1 MRMHWILP
9 LFLITAC
16 QPETQ
21 EASTDSEAG
30 AATAYARPESPE
42 DASAYIIA
50 PQDGDV
56 VQSGMVTVKFGLS
69 GMGVAPAGIEF
80 PNSGHHH
87 LLVNAAA
94 LPDMNMP
101 IPADST
107 HIHFGLG
114 QTETTLELSPG
125 TYTLQLL
132 LGDYTH
138 TPHDPPVMSEP
149 VTIMVE

>member
-1 MRMHWILP
+1 MKLYRVLP
-9 LFLITAC
+9 FIMIAAC
-16 QPETQ
+16 QSQTQ
-21 EASTDSEAG
+21 EVPAETETEASYVRLQAPGG
-30 AATAYARPESPE
+30 AEV
-42 DASAYIIA
+42 YIIT
-50 PQDGDV
+50 PENGDV
-56 VQSGMVTVKFGLS
+56 VPSGMVNVKFGLS

-87 LLVNAAA
+87 LLMNAVD

-101 IPADST
+101 IPADSV

-125 TYTLQLL
+125 MYTLQLL

-138 TPHDPPVMSEP
+138 TPHDPPIMSEP
-149 VTIMVE
+149 VTITVE